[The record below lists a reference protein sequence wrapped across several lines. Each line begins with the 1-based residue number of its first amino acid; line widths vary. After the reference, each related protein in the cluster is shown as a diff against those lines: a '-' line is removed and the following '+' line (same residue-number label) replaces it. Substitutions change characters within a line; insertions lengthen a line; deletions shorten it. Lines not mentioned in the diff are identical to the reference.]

1 MWADLRGGARLCR
14 KANAPPKS
22 RNPDCFQQIGVSG
35 SGAIGTRARQCT
47 ALGVIVEPSR
57 PCCHASDVG
66 ARFKRLEAPTSPDP
80 QQVGPEWQDEEP
92 HTSHCVEAKAETH
105 CGKSADFELSDVTAL
120 PGLWPPKSEATD
132 RPAST
137 SQGAEPAKVANVPLR
152 AKLCPFARSLPLS
165 QHLPSSQRSS
175 RSSAANCHTLPFLVS
190 WCFLSHKGRSPPL
203 PVEYK
208 PASWCVERPIVSTVF
223 GGSLRVISPVDWRKF
238 GPRFFRFHRHHR
250 AHRRTGRAL
259 DTALDTTRLLLVTEL
274 VTRGAKNGA

>member
-1 MWADLRGGARLCR
+1 M
-14 KANAPPKS
+14 
-22 RNPDCFQQIGVSG
+22 
-35 SGAIGTRARQCT
+35 
-47 ALGVIVEPSR
+47 IVEPSR

-137 SQGAEPAKVANVPLR
+137 QGAEPK
-152 AKLCPFARSLPLS
+152 
-165 QHLPSSQRSS
+165 
-175 RSSAANCHTLPFLVS
+175 AADFCRL
-190 WCFLSHKGRSPPL
+190 GRSYAPLLAPSLSANTYRVHRDQVEAARRTCTAFPSWSLGDFYLIRGEAPL

-208 PASWCVERPIVSTVF
+208 PVCWCVERPIVSTVF
-223 GGSLRVISPVDWRKF
+223 GGSLCVISPVDWRKF
-238 GPRFFRFHRHHR
+238 GPRFSRKFPV
-250 AHRRTGRAL
+250 L
-259 DTALDTTRLLLVTEL
+259 I
-274 VTRGAKNGA
+274 

>member
-1 MWADLRGGARLCR
+1 MWADLRGSARLCR
-14 KANAPPKS
+14 KANALPKS
-22 RNPDCFQQIGVSG
+22 RNPDCYQQIGVSG

-137 SQGAEPAKVANVPLR
+137 SQGAEPKAANFCRLGRSYAPLLAPSLSANTYR
-152 AKLCPFARSLPLS
+152 VHRDQVEAAQRTCTASPSRSLDDFYLI
-165 QHLPSSQRSS
+165 RGE
-175 RSSAANCHTLPFLVS
+175 A
-190 WCFLSHKGRSPPL
+190 PP
-203 PVEYK
+203 P
-208 PASWCVERPIVSTVF
+208 P
-223 GGSLRVISPVDWRKF
+223 
-238 GPRFFRFHRHHR
+238 
-250 AHRRTGRAL
+250 
-259 DTALDTTRLLLVTEL
+259 
-274 VTRGAKNGA
+274 